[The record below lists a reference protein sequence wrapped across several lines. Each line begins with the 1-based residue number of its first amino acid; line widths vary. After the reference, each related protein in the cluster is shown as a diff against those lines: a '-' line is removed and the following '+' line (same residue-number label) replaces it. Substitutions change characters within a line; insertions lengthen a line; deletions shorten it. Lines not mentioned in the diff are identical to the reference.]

1 MLDSVERFTGRVQ
14 DYIRARPGYPPE
26 VFDTLV
32 ADCGLTSASVVAD
45 IGCGTGIMARLLLE
59 RGCEVFGVEPN
70 EEMRQANTSLL
81 AGYPRFHVVPGRAE
95 ATSLP
100 ARSMDLA
107 VAAQS
112 FHWFDPPRAR
122 LELERILRAGGYV
135 VLIWNSRHTGGAPF
149 LVEYE
154 RLLREFAPEYERVT
168 HERIDRAALADFFGS
183 AEFGEKT
190 FPNRQ
195 TLDYRGL
202 EGRLLSSSY
211 APGPGHPRHRA
222 MLDELA
228 HIFRAHE
235 VDGTVRLDYATK
247 IYYGQL

>member
-26 VFDTLV
+26 VVDTLA

-45 IGCGTGIMARLLLE
+45 IGSGTGILTRLLLE

-70 EEMRQANTSLL
+70 DEMRQASASLL
-81 AGYPRFHVVPGRAE
+81 AGHPRFHAVSGRAE

-107 VAAQS
+107 VAGQS
-112 FHWFDPPRAR
+112 FHWFDRDRAR
-122 LELERILRAGGYV
+122 VELKRILQPGGYV
-135 VLIWNSRHTGGAPF
+135 VLIWNSRHTGGTPF
-149 LVEYE
+149 LVAYE
-154 RLLREFAPEYERVT
+154 RLLRRFATEYERVT
-168 HERIDRAALADFFGS
+168 HERIDPTIIADFFG
-183 AEFGEKT
+183 AGGFREKG

-195 TLDYRGL
+195 TLDAKGL

-211 APGPGHPRHRA
+211 APGPGHAQHRS

-228 HIFRAHE
+228 HIFRSYE
-235 VDGTVRLDYATK
+235 VDGTVRLDYTTK
-247 IYYGQL
+247 MYYGRL